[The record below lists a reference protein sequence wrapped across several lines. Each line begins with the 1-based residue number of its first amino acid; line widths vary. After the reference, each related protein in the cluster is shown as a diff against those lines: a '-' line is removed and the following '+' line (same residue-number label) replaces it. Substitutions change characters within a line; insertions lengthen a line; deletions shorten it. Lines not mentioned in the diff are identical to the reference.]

1 MIIITT
7 SSSISVKPPSPPVR
21 ALPIMVVD
29 LVQPDALVERVDVV
43 DIIARL
49 RIVGRARVAAQPPA
63 LLRRH
68 RTVGEERVARQSPQ
82 EVQHRLLLA
91 RRVLDARVERLQV
104 RRIAR
109 GAQLLRDVAGVGG
122 HLVGIDR
129 AADVPQRRAQLR
141 LLFALGH
148 ELRERHGRGRHEAHD
163 RERDDQLDDGEAS
176 CVHGS
181 HGSHVGGG
189 AHCDAGWIAILSGG
203 AVLLPTAAPVP
214 PRTFSIAMIV
224 AGRAA
229 TALNCS
235 TMRLP
240 LPCTGS
246 SDVVVTSSCAPP
258 PRVSTLGDPAA
269 AGTMSPVLALTSCR
283 APPSKRSC
291 ERRCVIDWS
300 VARRTVTWNSS
311 PTFTS
316 LGPSMV
322 SAERASAA
330 GPPAADPGA
339 GGAFGGTVAGT
350 DVAGR
355 PCCASAAL
363 SAAAAAIA
371 VGLDGATTAAPA
383 APVPGAASGAGGAP
397 GTGAVP
403 AGAGETLGALPEGA
417 VPSGVPPPGAAAGW
431 LSPPAPAP

>member
-29 LVQPDALVERVDVV
+29 LVQPDAL
-43 DIIARL
+43 
-49 RIVGRARVAAQPPA
+49 
-63 LLRRH
+63 
-68 RTVGEERVARQSPQ
+68 
-82 EVQHRLLLA
+82 
-91 RRVLDARVERLQV
+91 VERLQV

-203 AVLLPTAAPVP
+203 EALRPTADPDP
-214 PRTFSIAMIV
+214 PSTFSIAMMLV

-235 TMRLP
+235 TIRLP

-246 SDVVVTSSCAPP
+246 SDVVVTSGCAPL
-258 PRVSTLGDPAA
+258 PRVSTLGLPAA
-269 AGTMSPVLALTSCR
+269 AGTMSPGLALTSCS
-283 APPSKRSC
+283 ALASKRSC
-291 ERRCVIDWS
+291 ERRCVID
-300 VARRTVTWNSS
+300 
-311 PTFTS
+311 
-316 LGPSMV
+316 
-322 SAERASAA
+322 
-330 GPPAADPGA
+330 
-339 GGAFGGTVAGT
+339 
-350 DVAGR
+350 
-355 PCCASAAL
+355 
-363 SAAAAAIA
+363 
-371 VGLDGATTAAPA
+371 
-383 APVPGAASGAGGAP
+383 
-397 GTGAVP
+397 
-403 AGAGETLGALPEGA
+403 
-417 VPSGVPPPGAAAGW
+417 
-431 LSPPAPAP
+431 